1 MNRSKLGIV
10 VSHPIQHFCPQY
22 SSWAGLEVLE
32 VKVFFASRHGLEAY
46 FDKSFGREIKW
57 PGLKLDFEHEFLPGA
72 KDKKVGSQL
81 DCPDVVDSLAD
92 FDPDIVLVY
101 GYGQPLQRRAMRW
114 AETNGKRL
122 LMISDSELRR
132 ARSPIKKVIKAQLL
146 PRVLSVVDLFLTVGD
161 ANEAY
166 YRYYGIPDHKMV
178 RTSFPIDIALFDQ
191 ALLVRDK
198 QRARIRQLLGLSND
212 QLMVLMV
219 GKLLLSK
226 RQVDL
231 VEASNLLQPANSNIT
246 IVLAGTGPDQE
257 RLETLAQKKGSGGVI
272 FAGFVPPGELVHYYS
287 AADVYVHCS
296 DTEAHSLAISEAIY
310 AGLPVILSDRCGSYG
325 PSDDVRIGL
334 NGYVYPC
341 GDTPA
346 LSVLLERLW
355 ASPKLRQEMGGESRQ
370 IGSDHQILAHGK
382 AIKQAVNVLNV
393 SG

>member
-1 MNRSKLGIV
+1 MAAHQAAVPAFSTDARAAKIYNHLEAELHCESLKLGIV

-146 PRVLSVVDLFLTVGD
+146 PQYS
-161 ANEAY
+161 
-166 YRYYGIPDHKMV
+166 PWW
-178 RTSFPIDIALFDQ
+178 
-191 ALLVRDK
+191 
-198 QRARIRQLLGLSND
+198 
-212 QLMVLMV
+212 
-219 GKLLLSK
+219 
-226 RQVDL
+226 
-231 VEASNLLQPANSNIT
+231 
-246 IVLAGTGPDQE
+246 
-257 RLETLAQKKGSGGVI
+257 I
-272 FAGFVPPGELVHYYS
+272 FF
-287 AADVYVHCS
+287 
-296 DTEAHSLAISEAIY
+296 
-310 AGLPVILSDRCGSYG
+310 
-325 PSDDVRIGL
+325 
-334 NGYVYPC
+334 
-341 GDTPA
+341 
-346 LSVLLERLW
+346 
-355 ASPKLRQEMGGESRQ
+355 SP
-370 IGSDHQILAHGK
+370 
-382 AIKQAVNVLNV
+382 
-393 SG
+393 